1 VAYAGEYEALQR
13 ILALGVENIYAHA
26 KPLCDRLKRELPALG
41 YKLITPVEAESSI
54 VTVQVKELKAVAER
68 LRKGNVQ
75 VTTAGENRIRI
86 SPALYNNM
94 RDIERL
100 LEALA

>member
-1 VAYAGEYEALQR
+1 
-13 ILALGVENIYAHA
+13 
-26 KPLCDRLKRELPALG
+26 
-41 YKLITPVEAESSI
+41 
-54 VTVQVKELKAVAER
+54 VKELKAVAER

-94 RDIERL
+94 RDIEKL